1 LSDITI
7 ILDGGGAV
15 LTPGLKAYFFIDY
28 ACTIKQAT
36 MLADQTGSAIVDIF
50 ACTYAQYDAGA
61 THPVSADKI
70 TSTTPPTISSA
81 TKSQDS
87 TLTSWSTAIT
97 AGTVLAFNVNS
108 ATTITRVSLNLKV
121 AR

>member
-1 LSDITI
+1 
-7 ILDGGGAV
+7 
-15 LTPGLKAYFFIDY
+15 
-28 ACTIKQAT
+28 